1 MIEKQ
6 ANALATHAN
15 RSKDLTLELSDVAV
29 PMAEEYFVKIV
40 DELVQN
46 ALKFSEPG
54 TPVRVKLNEAFNVAV
69 LSVSYQGCGFSTE
82 QITRIGAYM
91 QFDRRMHEQQGLG
104 LGLSISKRLI
114 GLHGG
119 TLSIESAKGSG
130 ATVIV
135 KLPKT
140 KPAPENGSV

>member
-1 MIEKQ
+1 
-6 ANALATHAN
+6 
-15 RSKDLTLELSDVAV
+15 
-29 PMAEEYFVKIV
+29 MAEEYFVKIV

-54 TPVRVKLNEAFNVAV
+54 TPVHVKLNEAFNVAV
-69 LSVSYQGCGFSTE
+69 LSVSDQGCGFSTE

-104 LGLSISKRLI
+104 LGLSIGKRLI

-119 TLSIESAKGSG
+119 TLSIESTKGSG
-130 ATVIV
+130 ATIIV